1 MKLVKKNLP
10 KNEAI
15 PVWDG
20 LTEEVTE
27 KDRERFFHVV
37 SIELTREQIDLV
49 TTPTLILPRQQE
61 VLAVHWH
68 PEYVPMELIEQRICA
83 TFPNRKKSLI
93 IPTQHNVLMS
103 YGDYSGVEVD
113 CYSRGFNRKVQLLL
127 HFRTAALANAS
138 VLRAALEHTRK
149 YRASQLFD
157 FIHTIIR
164 PVAERLEKAA
174 AETGADEQLI
184 EFVRIHTAKVN
195 TLLEE
200 NLDAIPQDNVKN
212 KLLRDF
218 FNTLREEYGNTF
230 INRAQTFLRA
240 VKLEVKKDFSPAFFY
255 RTSEIIEEARSLG
268 GGIVIPHP
276 EQFWPI
282 LLAEYDVD
290 GYEVWNPQSRE
301 FTDFLI
307 TTVINRNSHLGAS
320 ARRLLVFTGDDTH
333 MGEKV
338 KPADEQDEQKM
349 AREIGVQPVWDDLAI
364 RKKLIVAQMDRGNI
378 IDEYAARLDG

>member
-1 MKLVKKNLP
+1 MKLVKKKSP
-10 KNEAI
+10 KNEAD

-37 SIELTREQIDLV
+37 SIELTGEQIDLV
-49 TTPTLILPRQQE
+49 TTPALILPRQQE

-68 PEYVPMELIEQRICA
+68 PEYVPMELIEQRISA

-103 YGDYSGVEVD
+103 YGAYSGVEVD

-127 HFRTAALANAS
+127 HFRTAALTNAS

-164 PVAERLEKAA
+164 PIAERLEKAA

-240 VKLEVKKDFSPAFFY
+240 VKQEVKKDFSPAFFY

-307 TTVINRNSHLGAS
+307 TTVINRNRHLGPS

-338 KPADEQDEQKM
+338 KPADEQDEQKT

-378 IDEYAARLDG
+378 IDEYTARLNG